1 MFKKNSNMRNLSQV
15 KIFNSFFIMLIIA
28 GFCTLLA
35 GQGLT
40 AGLTVY
46 VNVMGSTA
54 SYAGL
59 LGLVFSIAAAAA
71 RLFVGM
77 VLERTFTLRV
87 TIIGLIS
94 LLFFTV
100 LLLLFAKPGPVF
112 TILRAFQ
119 GLSFAVATTSCA
131 VAAEEVLPAERLGE
145 GIGYYGLAQAIA
157 LALGPALGLVL
168 AQSSPASNLFLG
180 VSFSMALSI
189 LIISFCRYD
198 KHPNRLPMSAAY
210 IKKTAKQQACI
221 ESEESVNEKYE
232 ETYKGVAK
240 LFEAR
245 ALPGAI
251 GIFLFAV
258 SNSFFMMF
266 SGQYGVEL
274 NVSNPGIMFTLAAA
288 TMIGTRL
295 CSRMYM
301 DIIEPRYIMTVAAI
315 FGILGFVC
323 FFGALSIKPLFYVA
337 GLLYGIAF
345 GVISPLCQSVSVK
358 NCPHSR
364 WGAATA
370 LYYLG
375 LDVGMGIGAVIVG
388 VLRDAFGYSS
398 VFIYA
403 FAMYTVLI
411 FVTWVVFPKNNAD

>member
-77 VLERTFTLRV
+77 VLDRTFTLRV

-198 KHPNRLPMSAAY
+198 KHPNRLPM
-210 IKKTAKQQACI
+210 
-221 ESEESVNEKYE
+221 
-232 ETYKGVAK
+232 
-240 LFEAR
+240 
-245 ALPGAI
+245 
-251 GIFLFAV
+251 
-258 SNSFFMMF
+258 
-266 SGQYGVEL
+266 
-274 NVSNPGIMFTLAAA
+274 
-288 TMIGTRL
+288 
-295 CSRMYM
+295 
-301 DIIEPRYIMTVAAI
+301 
-315 FGILGFVC
+315 
-323 FFGALSIKPLFYVA
+323 
-337 GLLYGIAF
+337 
-345 GVISPLCQSVSVK
+345 
-358 NCPHSR
+358 
-364 WGAATA
+364 
-370 LYYLG
+370 
-375 LDVGMGIGAVIVG
+375 
-388 VLRDAFGYSS
+388 
-398 VFIYA
+398 
-403 FAMYTVLI
+403 
-411 FVTWVVFPKNNAD
+411 